1 MKKAD
6 ISPTVSFDAD
16 QVRRENIRQI
26 LLVVR
31 DALEERGYNAINQL
45 AGYLISNDPAYIS
58 SHKNARSIIQ
68 SVERHEIIEELV
80 RFYLGENGR

>member
-1 MKKAD
+1 MNKSD

-31 DALEERGYNAINQL
+31 DALEERGYNA
-45 AGYLISNDPAYIS
+45 AG
-58 SHKNARSIIQ
+58 
-68 SVERHEIIEELV
+68 EIH
-80 RFYLGENGR
+80 GA